1 MLVLSR
7 KLHEEVVI
15 YDPANPAVHVVVSV
29 TEIRGE
35 KCRLAFTANRNI
47 SIHRRETYD
56 AIQQDNAAVARG
68 DRQLPTGNSTGM
80 LTAATLQE

>member
-29 TEIRGE
+29 TEIRRE
-35 KCRLAFTANRNI
+35 KCRLAFAANRNI

-56 AIQQDNAAVARG
+56 AIQRG
-68 DRQLPTGNSTGM
+68 SGQGEDQSPCDS
-80 LTAATLQE
+80 AATLATATT

>member
-56 AIQQDNAAVARG
+56 AIQRG
-68 DRQLPTGNSTGM
+68 GEAGRPQLSMRQSDMKLAT
-80 LTAATLQE
+80 ATLQE